1 MNCNE
6 IDIHVLTNDL
16 ELGIRSVCNHEKII
30 TVLECFHVT
39 WSLPSRLV
47 LYGQTVMFY
56 LQTLNFEYVLDVR
69 QLE

>member
-30 TVLECFHVT
+30 TVLERFHVT
-39 WSLPSRLV
+39 WSLPRWLV

-56 LQTLNFEYVLDVR
+56 LQNLNFEYVLDVR
-69 QLE
+69 ELE

>member
-1 MNCNE
+1 MNCKE

-16 ELGIRSVCNHEKII
+16 ELGIRSVYNHEKII

-39 WSLPSRLV
+39 WSLPRWLV
-47 LYGQTVMFY
+47 LYGQIMIFY

-69 QLE
+69 ELE